1 MDMQLVYSSQC
12 QVKSNFHAMTY
23 LFDSSNALFMI
34 TNSWAQF
41 MSKDVPIYVHHMQTR
56 FGQEIINNLS
66 PVCHV
71 YSLYCNLSKFMREY
85 IWYFGYY
92 FAKIFAWK
100 VFLFC
105 TKIVQK
111 TFLFPTEQVTIQC
124 PQENSPKTTFK
135 PKSSHFS
142 LLFCQK
148 VIFNYNNS
156 IQTSCRN
163 HLYLWPHFTIL

>member
-1 MDMQLVYSSQC
+1 MY
-12 QVKSNFHAMTY
+12 T
-23 LFDSSNALFMI
+23 LFTVI
-34 TNSWAQF
+34 
-41 MSKDVPIYVHHMQTR
+41 
-56 FGQEIINNLS
+56 QE
-66 PVCHV
+66 
-71 YSLYCNLSKFMREY
+71 SKFMREY

-100 VFLFC
+100 VFLFY

-111 TFLFPTEQVTIQC
+111 TFPFPTEQVTIQC
-124 PQENSPKTTFK
+124 PQENSPKTTLK

-142 LLFCQK
+142 LRFCQK

-156 IQTSCRN
+156 IQTSCGH

>member
-1 MDMQLVYSSQC
+1 
-12 QVKSNFHAMTY
+12 
-23 LFDSSNALFMI
+23 
-34 TNSWAQF
+34 
-41 MSKDVPIYVHHMQTR
+41 
-56 FGQEIINNLS
+56 
-66 PVCHV
+66 
-71 YSLYCNLSKFMREY
+71 MREY

-111 TFLFPTEQVTIQC
+111 TFLFPAEQVTIQC
-124 PQENSPKTTFK
+124 PQETSPKTTLK

-148 VIFNYNNS
+148 SYLITTIQFKLVAGIICIYGPILLYFKIFYLFVQICEISCDTFS
-156 IQTSCRN
+156 IYHKN
-163 HLYLWPHFTIL
+163 EDPHHSKCKKETE

>member
-1 MDMQLVYSSQC
+1 MSVVDPGGPQGPGPPQPPKMRPQHQNSTKLRPQNGSFRPVMIWGLPLI
-12 QVKSNFHAMTY
+12 KSWICPCMYT
-23 LFDSSNALFMI
+23 LFTVI
-34 TNSWAQF
+34 
-41 MSKDVPIYVHHMQTR
+41 
-56 FGQEIINNLS
+56 QE
-66 PVCHV
+66 
-71 YSLYCNLSKFMREY
+71 SKFMREY

>member
-1 MDMQLVYSSQC
+1 MFTICNPDLV
-12 QVKSNFHAMTY
+12 KK
-23 LFDSSNALFMI
+23 L
-34 TNSWAQF
+34 
-41 MSKDVPIYVHHMQTR
+41 
-56 FGQEIINNLS
+56 EII
-66 PVCHV
+66 
-71 YSLYCNLSKFMREY
+71 YCPQCAMYTLFTVIQESKFMREY

-105 TKIVQK
+105 TKIVEK

-124 PQENSPKTTFK
+124 PQENSPKTTLK
-135 PKSSHFS
+135 PKNSHIS

-156 IQTSCRN
+156 IQTSCRH

>member
-1 MDMQLVYSSQC
+1 
-12 QVKSNFHAMTY
+12 MTY
-23 LFDSSNALFMI
+23 LFNSSNALFMI

-41 MSKDVPIYVHHMQTR
+41 MSKDVPIYVHHMQPR
-56 FGQEIINNLS
+56 FGQEIINNLLS

-71 YSLYCNLSKFMREY
+71 YFFTVIQESKFMREY

-124 PQENSPKTTFK
+124 PQENSPKTTLK
-135 PKSSHFS
+135 PKSSHLSPPFLPKS
-142 LLFCQK
+142 H
-148 VIFNYNNS
+148 I
-156 IQTSCRN
+156 
-163 HLYLWPHFTIL
+163 